1 MATWLPQ
8 HLVDMFG
15 LLGDSCVQV
24 VKRGDK
30 GKSKGKGKTTDA
42 SRLPSAAPVN
52 ARPGAKQ
59 SGNKGQASA
68 RLMPSSFP
76 DGALIPREFLLQE
89 LKKGKAP
96 ENKWAWVASKQEAN
110 ETKELAVIHKLSVK
124 VGLLYQ
130 TTDDSDSAT
139 TVKLPVLRAGQI
151 TIEEFKI
158 APLTGDV
165 PGKLGQT
172 VRKSSAQPVQRKLA
186 TFRCTLPKEFAKEG
200 AWKDASSNIQKV
212 IRQFCSDDAFHSSY
226 QWQRRECWSMA
237 GHCDEYLEGYV
248 RIVDEHADKFARMSG
263 RSGCFFERLSREQKK
278 PLVQLVR
285 RQENESS
292 STYFSRVERAAKEAQ
307 QPAAF
312 RKGGRDS
319 LGIKYLTGA
328 GRTELEVL
336 APPRRGQGW
345 RIRGV
350 NPGDVSDFVEA
361 VEVGKHILVIQR
373 CTGAKPTKIT
383 THPLRK
389 VFGDGG
395 PSGHKTRA
403 AMQTDSGEAE
413 TTTADSHKQEGDAS
427 SKKRA
432 TVTKGPDSKRSKHDS
447 FDGYTVRDC
456 GGIRVEV
463 QQHVK
468 RHPETYKSAWA
479 KDPQWTE
486 VSEGGSVPEN
496 YQQWGLR
503 WKQQLRDWELRPSY
517 TNSKMEN
524 GRIRWYLES
533 PGEKYNIHTLLFRGV
548 YEEVL
553 QRCKQNAAEKS
564 DGNMLW
570 TCCACHQDVR
580 AATLHTLSKR
590 RSNHLRNAHPGED
603 RSKFNS
609 IRVRPG
615 EVMVADLPMHQRA
628 WTCSKCRLGLP
639 VMDVWILRKW
649 AISHLAK
656 WFKRK
661 ISMRENRKR
670 LTSQSISHSKDGP
683 QLHHYSKDRMKRFV
697 KVKASL
703 EKKSGHKLILVK
715 ERYAEGATLL
725 TCTSCTSI
733 FGCLKRATRSCGG
746 QQARLRNLSIKAT
759 WWAHKWKHDRAT
771 LVRMCS
777 RWRLTEQEAK
787 HAMER
792 ARLKCKRLT
801 GGLTPLKK
809 TEYIKDLTVDEDV
822 EENPGPSSL
831 RCATLNACGRDHA
844 WQLLSAEYLDACDIL
859 CVQELGITSS
869 QLTCFERQLQK
880 LGFMVWASPAFQDNG
895 KFCHGLLLAVRQ
907 SYRVRHVASF
917 AAHAG
922 HFVALQVAGCVFVG
936 VHHKPWIM
944 HGQSFEDEI
953 ASLIAS
959 MDPDQLWAGFGD
971 WNALPRENLL
981 QAVFHDD
988 GATSVAQTDS
998 DGNWLPTRWK
1008 GRRAIDYAVTNTPGK
1023 LQCVTSWDAVFGD
1036 HKVIEFAFHVRE
1048 QPEVAWSLP
1057 ATCKY
1062 RCPDGMTGHDW
1073 TEALRQAWLALVS
1086 EVPDTDTEDEWCWFN
1101 RRLEEMFQHA
1111 GSMSSGTAGKRPKGT
1126 AAVLQP
1132 RRLQV
1137 TVGNEGDK
1145 STHLERRWRTV
1156 IGRLRHLQSLPERC
1170 TEQRRLLI
1178 EKIQRTR
1185 LAEIDFSRL
1194 PYRIS
1199 QILAEA
1205 ETRLR
1210 EVTREA
1216 ERRRLGDWRQRMRS
1230 SAAYKWIKGVMT
1242 CLPNHVFA
1250 PANPD
1255 VVSGTTGET
1264 LLYIKTHW
1272 RSIWDRT
1279 TVAWS
1284 DVQASFRF
1292 PDARA
1297 HHFTAPSASD
1307 LRQAAQRLR
1316 GRAGG
1321 LDGWHGD
1328 EVAAIPDE
1336 AWNVFQAL
1344 VQRWFQRARDGHDSP
1359 FPHDWRVIRQ
1369 THIPK
1374 TEAQEERQPWVPLGL
1389 EDFSEAFDRADPT
1402 VAIHALAS
1410 AGMAPEVASLVSYV
1424 DDRNTSVKT
1433 PVWLK
1438 ENMPKLKIVVKGGVA
1453 AMCSPAECWAWILV
1467 LPAGRGLRFKIT

>member
-1 MATWLPQ
+1 
-8 HLVDMFG
+8 
-15 LLGDSCVQV
+15 
-24 VKRGDK
+24 
-30 GKSKGKGKTTDA
+30 
-42 SRLPSAAPVN
+42 
-52 ARPGAKQ
+52 
-59 SGNKGQASA
+59 
-68 RLMPSSFP
+68 
-76 DGALIPREFLLQE
+76 
-89 LKKGKAP
+89 
-96 ENKWAWVASKQEAN
+96 
-110 ETKELAVIHKLSVK
+110 
-124 VGLLYQ
+124 
-130 TTDDSDSAT
+130 
-139 TVKLPVLRAGQI
+139 
-151 TIEEFKI
+151 
-158 APLTGDV
+158 
-165 PGKLGQT
+165 
-172 VRKSSAQPVQRKLA
+172 
-186 TFRCTLPKEFAKEG
+186 
-200 AWKDASSNIQKV
+200 
-212 IRQFCSDDAFHSSY
+212 
-226 QWQRRECWSMA
+226 
-237 GHCDEYLEGYV
+237 
-248 RIVDEHADKFARMSG
+248 
-263 RSGCFFERLSREQKK
+263 
-278 PLVQLVR
+278 
-285 RQENESS
+285 
-292 STYFSRVERAAKEAQ
+292 
-307 QPAAF
+307 
-312 RKGGRDS
+312 
-319 LGIKYLTGA
+319 
-328 GRTELEVL
+328 
-336 APPRRGQGW
+336 
-345 RIRGV
+345 
-350 NPGDVSDFVEA
+350 
-361 VEVGKHILVIQR
+361 
-373 CTGAKPTKIT
+373 
-383 THPLRK
+383 
-389 VFGDGG
+389 
-395 PSGHKTRA
+395 
-403 AMQTDSGEAE
+403 MQ
-413 TTTADSHKQEGDAS
+413 
-427 SKKRA
+427 
-432 TVTKGPDSKRSKHDS
+432 
-447 FDGYTVRDC
+447 
-456 GGIRVEV
+456 
-463 QQHVK
+463 
-468 RHPETYKSAWA
+468 
-479 KDPQWTE
+479 
-486 VSEGGSVPEN
+486 
-496 YQQWGLR
+496 
-503 WKQQLRDWELRPSY
+503 
-517 TNSKMEN
+517 
-524 GRIRWYLES
+524 
-533 PGEKYNIHTLLFRGV
+533 
-548 YEEVL
+548 
-553 QRCKQNAAEKS
+553 
-564 DGNMLW
+564 
-570 TCCACHQDVR
+570 
-580 AATLHTLSKR
+580 
-590 RSNHLRNAHPGED
+590 
-603 RSKFNS
+603 
-609 IRVRPG
+609 
-615 EVMVADLPMHQRA
+615 
-628 WTCSKCRLGLP
+628 
-639 VMDVWILRKW
+639 
-649 AISHLAK
+649 
-656 WFKRK
+656 
-661 ISMRENRKR
+661 
-670 LTSQSISHSKDGP
+670 
-683 QLHHYSKDRMKRFV
+683 
-697 KVKASL
+697 
-703 EKKSGHKLILVK
+703 
-715 ERYAEGATLL
+715 
-725 TCTSCTSI
+725 
-733 FGCLKRATRSCGG
+733 LKRATRSCGG

-759 WWAHKWKHDRAT
+759 WWAHKWRHDRAT

-831 RCATLNACGRDHA
+831 RCATINACGRDHA

-859 CVQELGITSS
+859 CVQELGMTSS

-880 LGFMVWASPAFQDNG
+880 FGFMVWASPAFQDNG
-895 KFCHGLLLAVRQ
+895 EFCHGLLLAVRQ

-959 MDPDQLWAGFGD
+959 MDPDQLWVGFGD
-971 WNALPRENLL
+971 WNALPNENFL

-998 DGNWLPTRWK
+998 AGNWLPTRWK

-1073 TEALRQAWLALVS
+1073 TEALRQAWQALVS

-1111 GSMSSGTAGKRPKGT
+1111 GSMSSCTAGKRPKGT

-1132 RRLQV
+1132 RRLEV

-1156 IGRLRHLQSLPERC
+1156 IGRLRHLQSLPDRC
-1170 TEQRRLLI
+1170 IEQRRLLI
-1178 EKIQRTR
+1178 EKIQSAR

-1199 QILAEA
+1199 QSLAEA
-1205 ETRLR
+1205 ETKLR

-1250 PANPD
+1250 PATPD
-1255 VVSGTTGET
+1255 VVSGTIGET

-1316 GRAGG
+1316 CRAGG

-1336 AWNVFQAL
+1336 AWNVFQVL

-1374 TEAQEERQPWVPLGL
+1374 TKAQEERQPWVPLSVKDLRPISVECTFWRLVIGAIVHQKSFVEWIDTWRPQHAHGGL
-1389 EDFSEAFDRADPT
+1389 SALGVHTAVAALDKHFVDGTALVSQDFSEAFDRADPA

-1410 AGMAPEVASLVSYV
+1410 AGMAPEVVAALEWVWPAQVRWLVVGQRVFPEAQQVTASLPQGDPMSPLGLLALLCGPTAEVMQTLQTHQHEASLVSYV
-1424 DDRNTSVKT
+1424 DDRNTIVKT
-1433 PVWLK
+1433 PEAAADLINSWQDQTVRFGLK

-1453 AMCSPAECWAWILV
+1453 AMRKFWDRLSRLIE
-1467 LPAGRGLRFKIT
+1467 LPATAKVQSCRVLGVDFSAAAAGVPQPVGASRLAEAERRAKRLCLLVQQRVQIQRLAEASISTVASWGWWRRAPLQDHLKRFARAVRTGLRDKQTTWAKNLRSIILGHRLDASFSMGFHAWSMFRAAFHAGFSSSWDFRLHAGSWLHRVDKWMHELGWQAQDTWQWAHASLGVIKWTGPNGTPAKLQDHLIRESWRRIQFESFRNCERRDATQARALGVLQYDERRCKLARVAATQHGLHAAAVLAGGGVSDAVFSVMKGENVDMQCGWCQQPKAATWHHLCWECGAFARGRPPEPADFMQARMAWPMGRDAEYDRQVLLHMLSVRSRTAEARHSSDSGR

>member
-1 MATWLPQ
+1 
-8 HLVDMFG
+8 
-15 LLGDSCVQV
+15 
-24 VKRGDK
+24 
-30 GKSKGKGKTTDA
+30 
-42 SRLPSAAPVN
+42 
-52 ARPGAKQ
+52 
-59 SGNKGQASA
+59 
-68 RLMPSSFP
+68 
-76 DGALIPREFLLQE
+76 
-89 LKKGKAP
+89 
-96 ENKWAWVASKQEAN
+96 
-110 ETKELAVIHKLSVK
+110 
-124 VGLLYQ
+124 
-130 TTDDSDSAT
+130 
-139 TVKLPVLRAGQI
+139 
-151 TIEEFKI
+151 
-158 APLTGDV
+158 
-165 PGKLGQT
+165 
-172 VRKSSAQPVQRKLA
+172 
-186 TFRCTLPKEFAKEG
+186 
-200 AWKDASSNIQKV
+200 
-212 IRQFCSDDAFHSSY
+212 
-226 QWQRRECWSMA
+226 
-237 GHCDEYLEGYV
+237 
-248 RIVDEHADKFARMSG
+248 
-263 RSGCFFERLSREQKK
+263 
-278 PLVQLVR
+278 
-285 RQENESS
+285 
-292 STYFSRVERAAKEAQ
+292 
-307 QPAAF
+307 
-312 RKGGRDS
+312 
-319 LGIKYLTGA
+319 
-328 GRTELEVL
+328 
-336 APPRRGQGW
+336 
-345 RIRGV
+345 
-350 NPGDVSDFVEA
+350 
-361 VEVGKHILVIQR
+361 
-373 CTGAKPTKIT
+373 
-383 THPLRK
+383 
-389 VFGDGG
+389 
-395 PSGHKTRA
+395 
-403 AMQTDSGEAE
+403 
-413 TTTADSHKQEGDAS
+413 
-427 SKKRA
+427 
-432 TVTKGPDSKRSKHDS
+432 
-447 FDGYTVRDC
+447 
-456 GGIRVEV
+456 
-463 QQHVK
+463 
-468 RHPETYKSAWA
+468 
-479 KDPQWTE
+479 
-486 VSEGGSVPEN
+486 
-496 YQQWGLR
+496 
-503 WKQQLRDWELRPSY
+503 
-517 TNSKMEN
+517 
-524 GRIRWYLES
+524 
-533 PGEKYNIHTLLFRGV
+533 
-548 YEEVL
+548 
-553 QRCKQNAAEKS
+553 
-564 DGNMLW
+564 
-570 TCCACHQDVR
+570 
-580 AATLHTLSKR
+580 
-590 RSNHLRNAHPGED
+590 
-603 RSKFNS
+603 
-609 IRVRPG
+609 
-615 EVMVADLPMHQRA
+615 
-628 WTCSKCRLGLP
+628 
-639 VMDVWILRKW
+639 
-649 AISHLAK
+649 
-656 WFKRK
+656 
-661 ISMRENRKR
+661 
-670 LTSQSISHSKDGP
+670 
-683 QLHHYSKDRMKRFV
+683 
-697 KVKASL
+697 
-703 EKKSGHKLILVK
+703 
-715 ERYAEGATLL
+715 
-725 TCTSCTSI
+725 
-733 FGCLKRATRSCGG
+733 
-746 QQARLRNLSIKAT
+746 
-759 WWAHKWKHDRAT
+759 
-771 LVRMCS
+771 
-777 RWRLTEQEAK
+777 
-787 HAMER
+787 MER

-1389 EDFSEAFDRADPT
+1389 EAD
-1402 VAIHALAS
+1402 L
-1410 AGMAPEVASLVSYV
+1410 
-1424 DDRNTSVKT
+1424 
-1433 PVWLK
+1433 
-1438 ENMPKLKIVVKGGVA
+1438 
-1453 AMCSPAECWAWILV
+1453 C
-1467 LPAGRGLRFKIT
+1467 